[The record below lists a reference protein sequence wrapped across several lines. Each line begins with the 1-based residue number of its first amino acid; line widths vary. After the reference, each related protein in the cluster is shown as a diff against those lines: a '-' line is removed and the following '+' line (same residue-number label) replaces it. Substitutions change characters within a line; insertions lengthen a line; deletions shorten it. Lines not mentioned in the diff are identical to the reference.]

1 MSESDGGW
9 NATEVSNI
17 ITIGSAA
24 IGSVLL
30 ILFKSR
36 CSNISFCFGL
46 LSCNR
51 KVKDDDDEAYEEGL
65 NPPLPPQPGLG
76 QGRPPPPPDGDEEE
90 AIVPPPNA

>member
-1 MSESDGGW
+1 MSESDGTW

-30 ILFKSR
+30 IIFKSR

-51 KVKDDDDEAYEEGL
+51 KVKDDDEPDEEEP
-65 NPPLPPQPGLG
+65 NPPPPQGLA
-76 QGRPPPPPDGDEEE
+76 GRPPPDDEDEEV
-90 AIVPPPNA
+90 IVPQPNP

>member
-1 MSESDGGW
+1 MSESDGTW

-51 KVKDDDDEAYEEGL
+51 KVKDDEPDEEEP
-65 NPPLPPQPGLG
+65 NPPPPQGLA
-76 QGRPPPPPDGDEEE
+76 GRPPPDDEEE
-90 AIVPPPNA
+90 EVIVPQPNP

>member
-1 MSESDGGW
+1 MSESDGTW

-51 KVKDDDDEAYEEGL
+51 KVKDDDEPDEEEP
-65 NPPLPPQPGLG
+65 NPPPPQGLA
-76 QGRPPPPPDGDEEE
+76 GRPPPDDEEE
-90 AIVPPPNA
+90 EVIVPQPNP

>member
-1 MSESDGGW
+1 MSESDGTW

-51 KVKDDDDEAYEEGL
+51 KVKDDDEDEEQPDPP
-65 NPPLPPQPGLG
+65 NPQGLG
-76 QGRPPPPPDGDEEE
+76 QGRPPPADADEED
-90 AIVPPPNA
+90 IVPPPNA

>member
-1 MSESDGGW
+1 MSESDGTW

-30 ILFKSR
+30 IIFKSR

-51 KVKDDDDEAYEEGL
+51 KVKDDDEPDEEEP
-65 NPPLPPQPGLG
+65 NPPPPQGLA
-76 QGRPPPPPDGDEEE
+76 GRPPPDDEEE
-90 AIVPPPNA
+90 EVIVPQPNP